1 MSSNTLTGWL
11 LIAGPLLTFLV
22 LGLLQVILIGQ
33 QDTPADSVAEMM
45 ENVQLSK
52 IVIVIGAIVFVAT
65 FAGLTLLARSM
76 QQEDKSGTA
85 TLATIVFAGL
95 TAVGIAASGMSLGTL
110 DAAKEIST
118 QAGVN
123 IESVASF
130 GMFAGLFL
138 FWGVGFLLLG
148 SAMII
153 QKKFHILVR
162 WLFVALGTLFV
173 ILTAND
179 LEITDVIQYPIW
191 GVMTLLTAAAGIL
204 TLREESVS

>member
-1 MSSNTLTGWL
+1 MSSKTLTGWL
-11 LIAGPLLTFLV
+11 LIAGSLLTCLV

-33 QDTPADSVAEMM
+33 QDTPADSVAQMM

-52 IVIVIGAIVFVAT
+52 IIIVIGAIVFVAT
-65 FAGLTLLARSM
+65 FVGLTLLARSM

-138 FWGVGFLLLG
+138 FGVLDSSF
-148 SAMII
+148 
-153 QKKFHILVR
+153 Q
-162 WLFVALGTLFV
+162 VA
-173 ILTAND
+173 
-179 LEITDVIQYPIW
+179 P
-191 GVMTLLTAAAGIL
+191 
-204 TLREESVS
+204 

>member
-1 MSSNTLTGWL
+1 MSSKTLTGWL

-52 IVIVIGAIVFVAT
+52 IIIVIGAIVFVAT

-138 FWGVGFLLLG
+138 FWGVGFILLG

-153 QKKFHILVR
+153 QKKFHILVG

-173 ILTAND
+173 ILTAID

>member
-1 MSSNTLTGWL
+1 M
-11 LIAGPLLTFLV
+11 
-22 LGLLQVILIGQ
+22 IGQ

-52 IVIVIGAIVFVAT
+52 IIIVIGAIVFVAT

-138 FWGVGFLLLG
+138 FWGVGFILLG

-153 QKKFHILVR
+153 QKKFHILVG

-173 ILTAND
+173 ILTAID

-191 GVMTLLTAAAGIL
+191 GAMTLLTAAAGIL

>member
-1 MSSNTLTGWL
+1 MSSKTLTGWL

-95 TAVGIAASGMSLGTL
+95 TAVGRSSLRN
-110 DAAKEIST
+110 
-118 QAGVN
+118 V
-123 IESVASF
+123 
-130 GMFAGLFL
+130 
-138 FWGVGFLLLG
+138 VGHVG
-148 SAMII
+148 
-153 QKKFHILVR
+153 R
-162 WLFVALGTLFV
+162 C
-173 ILTAND
+173 
-179 LEITDVIQYPIW
+179 
-191 GVMTLLTAAAGIL
+191 
-204 TLREESVS
+204 

>member
-1 MSSNTLTGWL
+1 MSSKTLTGWL
-11 LIAGPLLTFLV
+11 LIAGSLLTCLV

-52 IVIVIGAIVFVAT
+52 IIIVIGAIVFVAT
-65 FAGLTLLARSM
+65 FVGLTLLARSM

-85 TLATIVFAGL
+85 ALATIVFAGL
-95 TAVGIAASGMSLGTL
+95 TAVGMAASGMSLGTL

-118 QAGVN
+118 QAGAN

-138 FWGVGFLLLG
+138 FGVLDSSF
-148 SAMII
+148 
-153 QKKFHILVR
+153 Q
-162 WLFVALGTLFV
+162 VA
-173 ILTAND
+173 
-179 LEITDVIQYPIW
+179 P
-191 GVMTLLTAAAGIL
+191 
-204 TLREESVS
+204 

>member
-52 IVIVIGAIVFVAT
+52 IIIVIGAIVFVAT

-123 IESVASF
+123 IEAVASF

-148 SAMII
+148 RAMII
-153 QKKFHILVR
+153 QKKFHILVG

-173 ILTAND
+173 ILTAID

-191 GVMTLLTAAAGIL
+191 GAMTLLTAAVGTL
-204 TLREESVS
+204 TLKEESVS

>member
-138 FWGVGFLLLG
+138 FGVLDSSF
-148 SAMII
+148 
-153 QKKFHILVR
+153 Q
-162 WLFVALGTLFV
+162 VA
-173 ILTAND
+173 
-179 LEITDVIQYPIW
+179 P
-191 GVMTLLTAAAGIL
+191 
-204 TLREESVS
+204 

>member
-138 FWGVGFLLLG
+138 FWVLG
-148 SAMII
+148 SS
-153 QKKFHILVR
+153 F
-162 WLFVALGTLFV
+162 
-173 ILTAND
+173 
-179 LEITDVIQYPIW
+179 
-191 GVMTLLTAAAGIL
+191 
-204 TLREESVS
+204 

>member
-1 MSSNTLTGWL
+1 MSSKTLTGWL

-52 IVIVIGAIVFVAT
+52 IIIVIGAIVFVAT

-138 FWGVGFLLLG
+138 FWGVGFILPG

-153 QKKFHILVR
+153 QKKFHILVG

-173 ILTAND
+173 ILTAID

-191 GVMTLLTAAAGIL
+191 GAMTLL
-204 TLREESVS
+204 